1 MSNFDVSDV
10 ELLTKE
16 EKPRT
21 KCWKVEVPYKHREL
35 MEKDE
40 MYPPGWRHRKFFGSR
55 KRVEKKART
64 ENNSMETLVIQ
75 EEQRNRVRADQ
86 EVEDTLA
93 EVSGPVTGCP

>member
-10 ELLTKE
+10 ELLTK

-40 MYPPGWRHRKFFGSR
+40 MYPLGWRHRKFFGGR
-55 KRVEKKART
+55 RRVEKKART

-75 EEQRNRVRADQ
+75 GELRNRVRANQ
-86 EVEDTLA
+86 EMEDTLA
-93 EVSGPVTGCP
+93 EVSGQVTGRP